1 MFNTFAGDFLVIC
14 YTFTGDFLVNY
25 HTFTGDFSC
34 QRYKKAMMM
43 QNFSNQKI
51 ALKADVFAVCSRWR
65 CQSAGNHLHCTFVGM
80 YAFGRNHV
88 DNQAVV
94 ARFVGNRC

>member
-1 MFNTFAGDFLVIC
+1 MFN
-14 YTFTGDFLVNY
+14 TFTGDFLVNY

-51 ALKADVFAVCSRWR
+51 ALKADV
-65 CQSAGNHLHCTFVGM
+65 SASI
-80 YAFGRNHV
+80 
-88 DNQAVV
+88 
-94 ARFVGNRC
+94 

>member
-1 MFNTFAGDFLVIC
+1 MFNTFTGDFLVIC

-43 QNFSNQKI
+43 QNFSNQKLHLKPMGSRGGDANQRAI
-51 ALKADVFAVCSRWR
+51 TFTALS
-65 CQSAGNHLHCTFVGM
+65 
-80 YAFGRNHV
+80 
-88 DNQAVV
+88 
-94 ARFVGNRC
+94 

>member
-34 QRYKKAMMM
+34 QRYKK
-43 QNFSNQKI
+43 Q
-51 ALKADVFAVCSRWR
+51 
-65 CQSAGNHLHCTFVGM
+65 
-80 YAFGRNHV
+80 
-88 DNQAVV
+88 
-94 ARFVGNRC
+94 

>member
-1 MFNTFAGDFLVIC
+1 MFNTFTGDFLVIC

-25 HTFTGDFSC
+25 HTFAGDFLC

-51 ALKADVFAVCSRWR
+51 ALKADV
-65 CQSAGNHLHCTFVGM
+65 SASI
-80 YAFGRNHV
+80 
-88 DNQAVV
+88 
-94 ARFVGNRC
+94 